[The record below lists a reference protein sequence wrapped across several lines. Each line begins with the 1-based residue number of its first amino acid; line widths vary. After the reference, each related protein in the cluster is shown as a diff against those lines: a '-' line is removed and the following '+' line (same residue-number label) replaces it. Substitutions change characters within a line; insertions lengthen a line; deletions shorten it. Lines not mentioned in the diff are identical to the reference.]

1 MDVTFLTALLLFA
14 GGFMSGVVN
23 AVAGGGTFITF
34 GALTLVGVPPIS
46 ANATSAIAQFPG
58 YVTSA
63 LAYRKDIARIWR
75 KAISYALLSGAGAL
89 AGALLLLSFDNV
101 AFKAIVPWLL
111 IAATILFAAGPR
123 LMPKRRTQDEA
134 APTGRALSGKLVQF
148 MTSIYGG
155 FFGAGM
161 GIMMLAT
168 LGLTERG
175 DYHHLNALKNLLSIV
190 IAAVAIAV
198 FVSGGVVAWREVAAI
213 VPGVAAGGYSGVW
226 AAKRLPLALTRFF
239 VVAFGLFLACYYFY
253 V

>member
-1 MDVTFLTALLLFA
+1 MLDGSVQAKGAVGAAELTARYGRLDGAALL
-14 GGFMSGVVN
+14 
-23 AVAGGGTFITF
+23 
-34 GALTLVGVPPIS
+34 GALVHE
-46 ANATSAIAQFPG
+46 QFPG
-58 YVTSA
+58 RIAVVSSFGTESA
-63 LAYRKDIARIWR
+63 VLLAMAAEADP
-75 KAISYALLSGAGAL
+75 
-89 AGALLLLSFDNV
+89 SFPVFFIN
-101 AFKAIVPWLL
+101 
-111 IAATILFAAGPR
+111 T
-123 LMPKRRTQDEA
+123 
-134 APTGRALSGKLVQF
+134 GKL
-148 MTSIYGG
+148 
-155 FFGAGM
+155 FGET
-161 GIMMLAT
+161 LRYRDRLVAT